1 LPALPSSSS
10 DGKKRGVIGF
20 VKKVL
25 GKLEKVGVLGKMKAR
40 REREEMMVVVQRES
54 WAA

>member
-1 LPALPSSSS
+1 M
-10 DGKKRGVIGF
+10 GF

-40 REREEMMVVVQRES
+40 REREGRMVVQRES